1 MAGRLVTAEQD
12 ILRLARAAK
21 RVAVLGCATEQKVRV
36 QSLIQQELSSPER
49 LSEGCTSPPPSRA
62 QVSPRRHPSPACR
75 CCKTDSR
82 LVLCIVY
89 GQADRPAFF
98 VAQYLA
104 DAGLEV
110 VPIPVYYPDV
120 THILN
125 QPVYRTVAAVPD
137 STTLDIVTVF
147 RR

>member
-1 MAGRLVTAEQD
+1 MCSLS
-12 ILRLARAAK
+12 
-21 RVAVLGCATEQKVRV
+21 VL
-36 QSLIQQELSSPER
+36 S
-49 LSEGCTSPPPSRA
+49 
-62 QVSPRRHPSPACR
+62 
-75 CCKTDSR
+75 
-82 LVLCIVY
+82 

-104 DAGLEV
+104 NAGLEV

-125 QPVYRTVAAVPD
+125 QPVYRTVADVPD
-137 STTLDIVTVF
+137 SNTLDVVTVF